1 MIDPALALRKAVRAH
16 LISDSTVTDIVP
28 ADHVRAGSTR
38 PDKFPAIRI
47 SDTTTTVMHGRAAGG
62 QFVATVFLDL
72 HLWALEDGL
81 DRVQTIGAAVAHRF
95 MTWPATE
102 AFGFELDEFKNQRT
116 VYPRDPDPQYG
127 HGVAF
132 IEATIRWRL

>member
-1 MIDPALALRKAVRAH
+1 MIDPALAMQKAVRAH
-16 LISDSTVTDIVP
+16 LISDSAITDLVP

-38 PDKFPAIRI
+38 PDKLPAIMI
-47 SDTTTTVMHGRAAGG
+47 ANANTMMHGRAAGG

-81 DRVQTIGAAVAHRF
+81 DRVQTIGAAVAHRL

-102 AFGFELDEFKNQRT
+102 AFGFELDDFKHQRT
-116 VYPRDPDPQYG
+116 VYPRDPDPQHG
-127 HGVAF
+127 HGVMF
-132 IEATIRWRL
+132 IEAAVRWKL